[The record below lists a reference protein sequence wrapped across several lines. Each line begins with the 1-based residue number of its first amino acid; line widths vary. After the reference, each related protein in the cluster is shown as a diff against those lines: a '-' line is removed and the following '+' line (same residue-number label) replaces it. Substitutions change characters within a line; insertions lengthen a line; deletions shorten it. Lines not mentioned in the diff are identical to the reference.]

1 MFKTPT
7 SWYIL
12 NHKEPPSQPLSF
24 ILKLGSRLNVL
35 LSSRETKIHWHR
47 VPQLYIKKRHIPV
60 TQSLKKKNE
69 KNDHKRKKSTKALA
83 QPEVKIYN

>member
-60 TQSLKKKNE
+60 TQSLKKKMKRTTTKE
-69 KNDHKRKKSTKALA
+69 KNQQKLWLNQR
-83 QPEVKIYN
+83 